1 MRGDGKEEGREGSL
15 GGQSRPYTV
24 REKKGGR
31 RSGVPPAGRLGG
43 QPEEQGTIADDLQL
57 SYRGLAAS
65 KFFAAH
71 KAGAP
76 LSVVAFPLPPCPS
89 AFQPFRSAGGDW
101 MIDLC
106 RTRPRPPQ
114 T

>member
-1 MRGDGKEEGREGSL
+1 MRGDGKEEGREGYL
-15 GGQSRPYTV
+15 GGQSRPYMV

-31 RSGVPPAGRLGG
+31 RSGVPPEGRLDG

-76 LSVVAFPLPPCPS
+76 LSVVAFPPPPV
-89 AFQPFRSAGGDW
+89 
-101 MIDLC
+101 
-106 RTRPRPPQ
+106 RPPSSLSSHREEIG
-114 T
+114 